1 MCHSCT
7 SNSKINRLYE
17 RCLRIIYSDKQPLY
31 EALLKKDGSVS
42 IHNLNLQILA
52 DEMYNV
58 SKGLS
63 TPIITELFKPRDE
76 QHHKLRNNAEFTIP
90 VIRTVYR
97 ESENVSF
104 LGPKI
109 LNALPDRLKNASN
122 LEIFKSETKKWKP
135 ENCPCQ
141 LYKLYV
147 QNVGFL

>member
-42 IHNLNLQILA
+42 IHNRNLQILA

-76 QHHKLRNNAEFTIP
+76 QHHNLRNNAEFTIP

-97 ESENVSF
+97 ESENISF